1 MKRTRTLL
9 LAAASASLMMAP
21 TVHAQ
26 GVNQRQAQLSARID
40 AGVQNRS
47 LTAAEAARLRAESD
61 DLARLEARYRA
72 SGGLSAAERADLD
85 RRFDRLSRQIRA
97 NRHDDQRARDPR
109 LAQRE
114 HDLETRI
121 QAGIRG
127 GGLTA
132 QEADRARDELRQISQ
147 EGDRLRRSGRG
158 LTAAERATL
167 ERRYDALQR
176 QIQRNRADDDRRWT
190 NLDQRQ
196 AAFEQRLNQ
205 AVHDRRLT
213 AREADRLRQ
222 EFRTIAR
229 LERQYRRSRPGIT
242 AAERA
247 DLNLRFDRMESN
259 FRANMTPTDNLFD
272 LLLGLTR

>member
-9 LAAASASLMMAP
+9 MAAASASLLMAP
-21 TVHAQ
+21 AAQ
-26 GVNQRQAQLSARID
+26 AQNINQRQAQLSARID
-40 AGVQNRS
+40 AGVRNRS

-72 SGGLSAAERADLD
+72 SRGLSASERADLD
-85 RRFDRLSRQIRA
+85 RRFDRLSRQIRD

-114 HDLETRI
+114 HDLEMRI

-132 QEADRARDELRQISQ
+132 QEADRARDELRRISQ
-147 EGDRLRRSGRG
+147 EEDRLRRSGRG

-167 ERRYDALQR
+167 DRRYDALQR

-196 AAFEQRLNQ
+196 AGFEQRLNQ
-205 AVHDRRLT
+205 AVRDRRLT
-213 AREADRLRQ
+213 PREAERLRQ
-222 EFRTIAR
+222 EFRSIAR

-247 DLNLRFDRMESN
+247 DLNLRFDRMEAD